1 MEQKTAWKLTE
12 NLREFADFVDDH
24 HDLLPEEISIRPN
37 SYVYN
42 WTVNANNDQ
51 SIPDII
57 TKAMRAGLQN
67 SGKVKKNYASDT
79 FTLTF
84 TFGELNYKILC
95 DREEVCERIVTGTQE
110 VTESVAVKWEDQT
123 RTKETV
129 TWKCH
134 PLLAVVEGGDNE

>member
-42 WTVNANNDQ
+42 WSISTSNGETV
-51 SIPDII
+51 PDVI
-57 TKAMRAGLQN
+57 TKAMRAGLQGT
-67 SGKVKKNYASDT
+67 GKVKKNYRTDT

-84 TFGELNYKILC
+84 KFGKLNYNILC
-95 DREEVCERIVTGTQE
+95 DREEVCERIVTGTEE

-134 PLLAVVEGGDNE
+134 PLLAVVEGGDDE